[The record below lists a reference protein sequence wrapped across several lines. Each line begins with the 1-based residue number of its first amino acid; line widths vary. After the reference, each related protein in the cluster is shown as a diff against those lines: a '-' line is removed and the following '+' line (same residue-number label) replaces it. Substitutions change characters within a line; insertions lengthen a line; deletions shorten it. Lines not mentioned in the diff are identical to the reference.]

1 MAACCG
7 RWWGTSRSFDI
18 PRFALQDISITM
30 TPVVR
35 WARLRRSADCG
46 LRVGAWY
53 PVAALS
59 ATEVRVYIRGQL
71 VRVPRTLV
79 ELRTAPPGEWTV
91 VHGPFNAARVPASA
105 REGYIVCPN
114 CRHREPIPEE
124 RPAVRRCAR
133 CNTAAAVA
141 WSEVPA
147 PAGARFSH
155 VRSDRRMTRR
165 RGFGTRR
172 RTPERRMAD
181 RRVLPLLGYDIEQRL
196 WQRRSAL
203 PRRAFSDRRSGVERR
218 RRVAA
223 W

>member
-1 MAACCG
+1 M
-7 RWWGTSRSFDI
+7 TS
-18 PRFALQDISITM
+18 T
-30 TPVVR
+30 VR
-35 WARLRRSADCG
+35 WARLRRPADCG

-59 ATEVRVYIRGQL
+59 ATEVRVYVRGQL
-71 VRVPRTLV
+71 VRVARTLV

-91 VHGPFNAARVPASA
+91 VRGPFNAARVPSGA
-105 REGYIVCPN
+105 RDGYLVCPN

-124 RPAVRRCAR
+124 RPAVRRCDR

-147 PAGARFSH
+147 PAGARFTS
-155 VRSDRRMTRR
+155 VRTDRRMTRR
-165 RGFGTRR
+165 RSFGTRR
-172 RTPERRMAD
+172 RTAERRIAD
-181 RRVLPLLGYDIEQRL
+181 RRTLPLIGYDIEQRL
-196 WQRRSAL
+196 GQRRSAL
-203 PRRAFSDRRSGVERR
+203 ARRAMGDRRSGVERR

>member
-1 MAACCG
+1 M
-7 RWWGTSRSFDI
+7 TS
-18 PRFALQDISITM
+18 T
-30 TPVVR
+30 VR
-35 WARLRRSADCG
+35 WARLRRPADCG

-59 ATEVRVYIRGQL
+59 ATEVRVYVRGQL

-91 VHGPFNAARVPASA
+91 VRGPFNAARVPASA

-114 CRHREPIPEE
+114 CRSREPMPEE

-133 CNTAAAVA
+133 CNTAARVA
-141 WSEVPA
+141 WSDVPA
-147 PAGARFSH
+147 PAGVRVSSG
-155 VRSDRRMTRR
+155 RSDRRMTRR
-165 RGFGTRR
+165 RSFGTRR
-172 RTPERRMAD
+172 RTPERRIAD
-181 RRVLPLLGYDIEQRL
+181 RRVLPLLGYNIEQRL
-196 WQRRSAL
+196 GQRRSAL
-203 PRRAFSDRRSGVERR
+203 SRRARADRRSGVERR

>member
-1 MAACCG
+1 VSS
-7 RWWGTSRSFDI
+7 T
-18 PRFALQDISITM
+18 
-30 TPVVR
+30 VR
-35 WARLRRSADCG
+35 WARLRRPADCG

-59 ATEVRVYIRGQL
+59 ATEVRVYVRGKL

-91 VHGPFNAARVPASA
+91 VRGPFNAARVPSSA

-114 CRHREPIPEE
+114 CRHREPVPED

-133 CNTAAAVA
+133 CNISAAVA

-147 PAGARFSH
+147 PAGAGVSPSRT
-155 VRSDRRMTRR
+155 DRRMTRR
-165 RGFGTRR
+165 RSFGSRR
-172 RTPERRMAD
+172 RTTERRIAD
-181 RRVLPLLGYDIEQRL
+181 RRTLPLIGYEVEQRL
-196 WQRRSAL
+196 AQRRSLLA
-203 PRRAFSDRRSGVERR
+203 RRVMADRRSGVERR

>member
-1 MAACCG
+1 MSA
-7 RWWGTSRSFDI
+7 T
-18 PRFALQDISITM
+18 
-30 TPVVR
+30 VR
-35 WARLRRSADCG
+35 WARLRRPAECG

-59 ATEVRVYIRGQL
+59 ATEVRVYVRGQL

-91 VHGPFNAARVPASA
+91 VRGPFNAARVPASA
-105 REGYIVCPN
+105 REGYLVCPN

-147 PAGARFSH
+147 PAGARVSLS
-155 VRSDRRMTRR
+155 RTDRRMTRR
-165 RGFGTRR
+165 RTFGTRR
-172 RTPERRMAD
+172 RTAD
-181 RRVLPLLGYDIEQRL
+181 RRIADRRTLPLIGYQVEQRL
-196 WQRRSAL
+196 TQRRSL
-203 PRRAFSDRRSGVERR
+203 RSRRVVADRRSGVERR

>member
-1 MAACCG
+1 M
-7 RWWGTSRSFDI
+7 TSI
-18 PRFALQDISITM
+18 
-30 TPVVR
+30 VR
-35 WARLRRSADCG
+35 WARLRRPADCG

-59 ATEVRVYIRGQL
+59 ATEVRVYVRGQL
-71 VRVPRTLV
+71 VRVQRTLV

-105 REGYIVCPN
+105 REGYLVCPN
-114 CRHREPIPEE
+114 CRHREPIPDE

-133 CNTAAAVA
+133 CNAAAQVA

-147 PAGARFSH
+147 PAGAR
-155 VRSDRRMTRR
+155 VPPLRSDRRMTRR
-165 RGFGTRR
+165 RSFGTRR
-172 RTPERRMAD
+172 RTVERRMAD
-181 RRVLPLLGYDIEQRL
+181 RRVLPLIGFDVERRVVR
-196 WQRRSAL
+196 RRSLL
-203 PRRAFSDRRSGVERR
+203 PRRALADRRSGVERR

>member
-1 MAACCG
+1 MSA
-7 RWWGTSRSFDI
+7 T
-18 PRFALQDISITM
+18 
-30 TPVVR
+30 VR
-35 WARLRRSADCG
+35 WARLRRPAECG

-59 ATEVRVYIRGQL
+59 ATEVRVYVRGQL

-91 VHGPFNAARVPASA
+91 VRGPFNAARVPASA
-105 REGYIVCPN
+105 REGYLVCPN

-147 PAGARFSH
+147 PAGARVSLS
-155 VRSDRRMTRR
+155 RTDRRMTRR
-165 RGFGTRR
+165 RTFGTRR
-172 RTPERRMAD
+172 RTAD
-181 RRVLPLLGYDIEQRL
+181 RRIADRRTLPLIGYQVEQRL
-196 WQRRSAL
+196 AQRRSL
-203 PRRAFSDRRSGVERR
+203 RSRRVVADRRSGVERR

>member
-1 MAACCG
+1 
-7 RWWGTSRSFDI
+7 
-18 PRFALQDISITM
+18 M

-59 ATEVRVYIRGQL
+59 ATEVRVYVRGQL
-71 VRVPRTLV
+71 VRVPRMLV

-124 RPAVRRCAR
+124 RPAVQRCAR
-133 CNTAAAVA
+133 CNTAAAIA
-141 WSEVPA
+141 WSDVPA
-147 PAGARFSH
+147 PAGARISH

-165 RGFGTRR
+165 RSFGTRR
-172 RTPERRMAD
+172 RTPERRIAD

-196 WQRRSAL
+196 TQRRSAL
-203 PRRAFSDRRSGVERR
+203 LRRAVSDRRSGVERR

>member
-1 MAACCG
+1 M
-7 RWWGTSRSFDI
+7 S
-18 PRFALQDISITM
+18 SI
-30 TPVVR
+30 VR
-35 WARLRRSADCG
+35 WARLRHAADCG

-53 PVAALS
+53 PVAAMS
-59 ATEVRVYIRGQL
+59 ATEVRVYVRGQL

-91 VHGPFNAARVPASA
+91 VRGPFNAARVPSSA
-105 REGYIVCPN
+105 RDGYIVCPN
-114 CRHREPIPEE
+114 CRHREPIPDD

-147 PAGARFSH
+147 PAGARVPPS
-155 VRSDRRMTRR
+155 RSDRRMTRR
-165 RGFGTRR
+165 RSFGTRR
-172 RTPERRMAD
+172 RTPERRITD
-181 RRVLPLLGYDIEQRL
+181 RRTLPLLGYRVEQRL
-196 WQRRSAL
+196 SQRRTLL
-203 PRRAFSDRRSGVERR
+203 PRRVVADRRSGVERR

>member
-1 MAACCG
+1 MSS
-7 RWWGTSRSFDI
+7 T
-18 PRFALQDISITM
+18 
-30 TPVVR
+30 VR
-35 WARLRRSADCG
+35 WARLRRPADCG

-59 ATEVRVYIRGQL
+59 ATEVRVYVRGQL
-71 VRVPRTLV
+71 VRVARTLV

-91 VHGPFNAARVPASA
+91 VRGPFNAARVPASA
-105 REGYIVCPN
+105 RDGYLVCPN
-114 CRHREPIPEE
+114 CRYREPIPEE

-147 PAGARFSH
+147 PAGARVSPS
-155 VRSDRRMTRR
+155 RTDRRMTRR
-165 RGFGTRR
+165 RSFGTRR
-172 RTPERRMAD
+172 HTAERRIAD
-181 RRVLPLLGYDIEQRL
+181 RRTLPLIGYQVEQRL
-196 WQRRSAL
+196 SQRRSL
-203 PRRAFSDRRSGVERR
+203 RPRRVVADRRSGVERR